1 MPAYFTAAL
10 SISTFFGCALSL
22 AFPHDSFQDDEPA
35 PGQPMMINLRRESVP
50 VKRQGKVVSFKTSY
64 SGIIGVGG
72 PVPQQFRVVFDTGSG
87 HVVVPA
93 SSCDSE
99 ACMVHKR
106 FNTTASESAIPINV
120 DGAPVPTGKLCDQV
134 DISFGTGQIT
144 GEFVRDKVCLGFPS
158 DLEDNSLED
167 VAPDAQN
174 DTMPVAVQQPAAVP
188 QTCLEMNVLTA
199 VKMSTQPFKAF
210 NFDGIMGLGLASLAV
225 GDDFSFFEVM
235 TKSGKLQSA
244 HFGVF
249 LTEGDVEGEESEI
262 AIGGYNENRFLNPLA
277 WSPVALAHFG
287 YWQVNIIAVRVDG
300 VELDVC
306 KDGTCRGVVDTGTSH
321 LGIPA
326 PYNVDIAAMLAV
338 DAGDL
343 LDCRLAKAPVV
354 EIELA
359 SINLTLGAENYM
371 RRLPLREGVNVGST
385 NGVDLLANGSRNEK
399 NDTMEPTPWM
409 DENSTNVTRHCT
421 PRIMAVNI
429 PEPVGPKLFILGE
442 PVLHRYYSVYD
453 WKRLK
458 VGFSLA
464 NNRRNTLQPG
474 MQLADE
480 RGALPGDVDKLLM
493 QQSVVSRP
501 FEQADLDSTFFKQV
515 QVRINIRDP

>member
-1 MPAYFTAAL
+1 L
-10 SISTFFGCALSL
+10 
-22 AFPHDSFQDDEPA
+22 
-35 PGQPMMINLRRESVP
+35 
-50 VKRQGKVVSFKTSY
+50 
-64 SGIIGVGG
+64 
-72 PVPQQFRVVFDTGSG
+72 
-87 HVVVPA
+87 
-93 SSCDSE
+93 
-99 ACMVHKR
+99 
-106 FNTTASESAIPINV
+106 
-120 DGAPVPTGKLCDQV
+120 
-134 DISFGTGQIT
+134 
-144 GEFVRDKVCLGFPS
+144 
-158 DLEDNSLED
+158 LEDNALAFSEE
-167 VAPDAQN
+167 PPEQI
-174 DTMPVAVQQPAAVP
+174 
-188 QTCLEMNVLTA
+188 CLEMNVLTA
-199 VKMSTQPFKAF
+199 VKMSTEPFKAF

-262 AIGGYNENRFLNPLA
+262 AIGGFNEHRMLTPLA

-287 YWQVNIIAVRVDG
+287 YWQVNILAVRVDG

-338 DAGDL
+338 EAGDL

-359 SINLTLGAENYM
+359 SLNLTLGAENYM

-385 NGVDLLANGSRNEK
+385 NGVDLLANGSRNDR
-399 NDTMEPTPWM
+399 NDTLEPTPLM
-409 DENSTNVTRHCT
+409 DENETNVTRHCT

-464 NNRRNTLQPG
+464 NNRRNTLAPG
-474 MQLADE
+474 LQLADT
-480 RGALPGDVDKLLM
+480 RGSLPGDVDKLLM

-501 FEQADLDSTFFKQV
+501 FEKADLDSVFFKQTRV
-515 QVRINIRDP
+515 IINVRDP